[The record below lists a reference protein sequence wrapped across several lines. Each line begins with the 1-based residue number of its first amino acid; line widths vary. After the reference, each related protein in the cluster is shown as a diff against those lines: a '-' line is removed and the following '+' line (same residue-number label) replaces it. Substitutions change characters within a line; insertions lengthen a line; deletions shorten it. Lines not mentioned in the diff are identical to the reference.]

1 MKRALAMASWTC
13 LAGMSWCDTVHADFL
28 VTLRNAYFDAGVN
41 RVARVSET
49 GSYLGE
55 FIPAQEITASG
66 LSGPTG
72 LRWDADG
79 KLIVTST
86 FGNQVLQFHRADGTF
101 TNVLAPGNPA
111 PAPAFDGPAAVRFD
125 TAGNLLVS
133 NLGSAAGGFMGNSVT
148 VLDAEDGGSLGNFGS
163 GHSGAAG
170 ILVHGDDVYV
180 SELSGNRVLRFD
192 AAGVLQQTIED
203 PLISGPTGLALD
215 PGTGNLLI
223 ASVNGDRIV
232 QFDGT
237 TVSAYLTTPAQFFP
251 SGIQFL
257 DTGNFLV
264 YSAAAGTILKYAVG
278 NPIPTPFI
286 DYVGFGLSTNDL
298 LNGVAVGDILLVGPT
313 LPGDF
318 DGNGL
323 YQCGDVDALV
333 TEIVSGQHHIA
344 FDMNGDGLVDV
355 ADLTTWRSAA
365 GAVLTSS
372 GQPIQPGDADLS
384 GTVDGTDFNRWNSAK
399 FTAASAW
406 CSGDFTADGHV
417 DGSDFSVWNSHKFTS
432 ADAGQ
437 QVPEPGPLRWG
448 VAGMLAFVALV
459 IPRLREERVRP
470 KEEST

>member
-1 MKRALAMASWTC
+1 MMRALGMVSCAC
-13 LAGMSWCDTVHADFL
+13 LAGMALCDTARAEFL

-41 RVARVSET
+41 RVARVSDS

-55 FIPAQEITASG
+55 FIPAQEIVTSG

-72 LRWDADG
+72 LRWGADG

-101 TNVLAPGNPA
+101 ANVLAPGNPA
-111 PAPAFDGPAAVRFD
+111 PTPAFDGPAALRFD
-125 TAGNLLVS
+125 ATGNLLVS

-148 VLDAEDGGSLGNFGS
+148 VLDADNGGSLGNFGA
-163 GHSGAAG
+163 GHSGATG

-180 SELSGNRVLRFD
+180 SELTGNRVLRFN

-203 PLISGPTGLALD
+203 PLISGPTGMALD

-257 DTGNFLV
+257 DTGNLLV

-278 NPIPTPFI
+278 NPIPSPFI

-298 LNGVAVGDILLVGPT
+298 LNGVAVGDILLVGPA

-318 DGNGL
+318 NGNGL

-333 TEIVSGQHHIA
+333 AEIVSGQHRMA
-344 FDMNGDGLVDV
+344 FDMNADGLVDV
-355 ADLTTWRSAA
+355 ADLATWRSVA
-365 GAVLTSS
+365 GAVLTPS
-372 GQPIQPGDADLS
+372 GQAIQPGDADLS
-384 GTVDGTDFNRWNSAK
+384 GTVDGTDFNLWNSSK

-437 QVPEPGPLRWG
+437 LVPEPGPLQWG
-448 VAGMLAFVALV
+448 LAGMLACMAPLLTC
-459 IPRLREERVRP
+459 RRGKRVGL
-470 KEEST
+470 KEESI